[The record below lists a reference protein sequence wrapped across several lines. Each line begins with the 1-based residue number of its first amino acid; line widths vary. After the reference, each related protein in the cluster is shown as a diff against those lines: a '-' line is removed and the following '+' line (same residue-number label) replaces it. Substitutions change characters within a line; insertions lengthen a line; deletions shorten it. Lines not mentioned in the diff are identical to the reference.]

1 MSQKLTAP
9 SCQTCGAREK
19 SVFCSLNNEQL
30 VQLDEYRGCEFYK
43 KGEVIFKEGGFS
55 KGLFCVNKGKVKLSK
70 AGSSGKEQI
79 IRFSTEGDVM
89 GYNSMLSKY
98 PLSATATV
106 LEDAAVCFI
115 PAVQFFD
122 LLKTEPKFSMKVLE
136 TSAVNWNKATKL
148 ITILAQKTAKQRLS
162 EMLLWLKEIF
172 GLDKDDCIDIKLSRE
187 ELANMIGTSTEASI
201 RLLSELKKE
210 GLIAFEG
217 KRIRLLD
224 IHGLIMLA
232 DLID

>member
-1 MSQKLTAP
+1 MSK
-9 SCQTCGAREK
+9 
-19 SVFCSLNNEQL
+19 
-30 VQLDEYRGCEFYK
+30 
-43 KGEVIFKEGGFS
+43 I
-55 KGLFCVNKGKVKLSK
+55 
-70 AGSSGKEQI
+70 GSSGKEQI

-115 PAVQFFD
+115 PAEQFFE

-136 TSAVNWNKATKL
+136 TSAINWNKATKL

-172 GLDKDDCIDIKLSRE
+172 GLDQDDCLDIKLSRE
-187 ELANMIGTSTEASI
+187 ELANMIGSSTEALI
-201 RLLSELKKE
+201 RLLSELKKDR
-210 GLIAFEG
+210 LIGFEG
-217 KRIRLLD
+217 ERLRLLD
-224 IHGLIMLA
+224 VHGLIMLA
-232 DLID
+232 DLMD